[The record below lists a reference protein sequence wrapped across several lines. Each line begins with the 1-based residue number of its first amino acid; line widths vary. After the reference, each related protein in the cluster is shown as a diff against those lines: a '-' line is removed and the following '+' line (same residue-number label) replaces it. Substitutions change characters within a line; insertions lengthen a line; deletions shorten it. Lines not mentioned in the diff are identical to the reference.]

1 MISIVIH
8 QLHAWVLRIDGAAL
22 IQKFCLEG
30 VKFRR
35 ASDSLGESALYPDIE
50 EKAQSDNSTACM

>member
-8 QLHAWVLRIDGAAL
+8 QLHAWVLRIDGAGA
-22 IQKFCLEG
+22 IQKVCLEG

-35 ASDSLGESALYPDIE
+35 ASDSLGESALHPDIE
-50 EKAQSDNSTACM
+50 ER

>member
-8 QLHAWVLRIDGAAL
+8 QLHAWVLKIDGAGA
-22 IQKFCLEG
+22 IQKVCLEG

-35 ASDSLGESALYPDIE
+35 ASDSLGEFALHPDIE
-50 EKAQSDNSTACM
+50 ER